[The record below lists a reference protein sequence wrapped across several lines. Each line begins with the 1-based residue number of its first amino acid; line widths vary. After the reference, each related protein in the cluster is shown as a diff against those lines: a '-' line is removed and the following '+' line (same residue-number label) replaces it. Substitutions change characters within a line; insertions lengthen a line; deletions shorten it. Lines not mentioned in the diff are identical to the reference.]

1 MTTTTLKRRTPC
13 PDWTIHFE
21 DTSSLRLIIET
32 VFAVVKRI
40 VFKIVRKDNGKYVL
54 AVDGSDVGYVC
65 CVSSRLALDDVIVNK
80 DVCDED
86 EFSFCVEGKHLLTA
100 LSDTSLSGGSL
111 RLEGHSH
118 NATIQLRLFDPDC
131 PNHYETSQISTIMN
145 DDTPIHIQ
153 DMKFESIVEIDVT
166 RLKGMLKKAR
176 ESDCEKIRISFVCFK
191 LDPTKVR
198 SKVTFCVRGC
208 NNVHEQ
214 AYVHDVHH
222 HEDGSMVVRAAGDGA
237 HDIDELDDHKDKE
250 KTYEFEGVY
259 PCSSI
264 ENFLKKLPTRM
275 LKAKVGCNLPMLL
288 EHELR
293 SVGDSPSHIR
303 LLVAPTEDD
312 NEI

>member
-1 MTTTTLKRRTPC
+1 M
-13 PDWTIHFE
+13 
-21 DTSSLRLIIET
+21 
-32 VFAVVKRI
+32 
-40 VFKIVRKDNGKYVL
+40 
-54 AVDGSDVGYVC
+54 
-65 CVSSRLALDDVIVNK
+65 
-80 DVCDED
+80 
-86 EFSFCVEGKHLLTA
+86 
-100 LSDTSLSGGSL
+100 
-111 RLEGHSH
+111 
-118 NATIQLRLFDPDC
+118 
-131 PNHYETSQISTIMN
+131 
-145 DDTPIHIQ
+145 
-153 DMKFESIVEIDVT
+153 
-166 RLKGMLKKAR
+166 
-176 ESDCEKIRISFVCFK
+176 
-191 LDPTKVR
+191 
-198 SKVTFCVRGC
+198 RGC

-222 HEDGSMVVRAAGDGA
+222 HEDGSMVVRAAGDGS

-312 NEI
+312 NEICAQDAQKRGRGGGKEGRRGGGKRERNAWKTTQRYR